1 MDEGKLLEIAD
12 ENISR
17 FIREQTSMTRIKLH
31 RYMLDH
37 ISYRLDGEN
46 GKIALDD
53 PSAVKQYLMKRVQ
66 QGLEE
71 KTGNLRQLNRF
82 MRIAALNAV
91 DNAWIEQVDYLQQI
105 QAAVSGRALAQ
116 RNLLYEFQ
124 KDGME
129 AFEKMKVTIL
139 ENIMRNI
146 LLSNVY
152 MDADR
157 RIHIL
162 LP

>member
-1 MDEGKLLEIAD
+1 
-12 ENISR
+12 
-17 FIREQTSMTRIKLH
+17 MTRIKLH
-31 RYMLDH
+31 RYILDH
-37 ISYRLDGEN
+37 ISYRLDGET

-53 PSAVKQYLMKRVQ
+53 PSAVKQYLVKRVQ

-71 KTGNLRQLNRF
+71 KKEKTGNLRRLNRF

>member
-1 MDEGKLLEIAD
+1 
-12 ENISR
+12 
-17 FIREQTSMTRIKLH
+17 
-31 RYMLDH
+31 
-37 ISYRLDGEN
+37 
-46 GKIALDD
+46 
-53 PSAVKQYLMKRVQ
+53 
-66 QGLEE
+66 
-71 KTGNLRQLNRF
+71 